1 MAKGGGGT
9 GWSSTGWGGRVQAAL
24 LERGTGQAGDA
35 AARAVAG
42 EASCTAGKAGSAAV
56 IAARVKVSPSS
67 SVTSLCASGFQR
79 WRSPFP
85 FFRKVYMKL

>member
-1 MAKGGGGT
+1 MKGRGGT

-24 LERGTGQAGDA
+24 LEWGTGQAGDA

-42 EASCTAGKAGSAAV
+42 EASHTAGKAGSAVV
-56 IAARVKVSPSS
+56 IAVRVKVSPSS
-67 SVTSLCASGFQR
+67 SVMSLCASGFQR
-79 WRSPFP
+79 WCSPFP